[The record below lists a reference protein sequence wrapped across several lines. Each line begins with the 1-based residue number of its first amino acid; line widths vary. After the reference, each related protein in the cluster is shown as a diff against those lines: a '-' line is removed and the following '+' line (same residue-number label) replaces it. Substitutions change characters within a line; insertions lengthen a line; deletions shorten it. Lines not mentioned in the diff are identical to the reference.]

1 MSYHVCRCMTLGIMA
16 VDVCGDAAVRDWLRT
31 LQTTMTS
38 SNCRHSLPLTA
49 VIEPNTYVFW
59 ADRLSSVWQEGN
71 ERSGGRS
78 RCTWWAC
85 LFYSPGDDFSS
96 VGWLLTVFQFERT
109 NAKRLNRKT
118 ALSSFTHIS
127 VSAAVLSRQI
137 MSKIT
142 RMWQADRCFVA
153 LAREYRFYLATRL
166 TSASVVSSVHCNGY
180 ATVVWSEFGLL
191 GSSFLRIRFDAV
203 VWSKV
208 LIGCLCLVVCS
219 RTDGS
224 RASLYNSNL
233 SLVDKTTLTWVL
245 MFESGLCLAWSRM
258 NRSISLLTFAGWLCW
273 YPSISFDILC
283 ETVDVACL
291 CALYHRHYTSTCTTL
306 VSVGTAGFGLR
317 LRCPRWLR
325 RVPFR

>member
-1 MSYHVCRCMTLGIMA
+1 MYDIRYHGCRCVRWRCRPWLAADTA
-16 VDVCGDAAVRDWLRT
+16 DDNDVIK
-31 LQTTMTS
+31 
-38 SNCRHSLPLTA
+38 LP
-49 VIEPNTYVFW
+49 P
-59 ADRLSSVWQEGN
+59 
-71 ERSGGRS
+71 
-78 RCTWWAC
+78 
-85 LFYSPGDDFSS
+85 FSS
-96 VGWLLTVFQFERT
+96 THRCHRTQHVRLLSWQVEFSLTGGQRAFRGSVEMHVMGLFILFARGWFFVRLLTVFQFERT

-273 YPSISFDILC
+273 YPSRLPSSFRL
-283 ETVDVACL
+283 TAHSVHSSR
-291 CALYHRHYTSTCTTL
+291 LYYADERTKKLLYIIFS
-306 VSVGTAGFGLR
+306 SQA
-317 LRCPRWLR
+317 
-325 RVPFR
+325 